1 MKWYIMMIFLTFILS
16 SCQTDSSGTHPSGTH
31 PSGNQL
37 DKSLEEYKKKLE
49 RSIKEGDELV
59 LPSSIFPE
67 PTVSFGSP
75 SRFKGIIFIAE
86 DGYYQGKMGQLAFS
100 TKLDAIKE
108 SLMKYRNEKQIEG
121 TIWVKIEIDKNSS
134 KSDLIDLLV
143 MFKSIEVSPISI

>member
-1 MKWYIMMIFLTFILS
+1 MKWYIMMIVLTFILN
-16 SCQTDSSGTHPSGTH
+16 SCQTDSSGTH

-49 RSIKEGDELV
+49 RSIHKVDELEI
-59 LPSSIFPE
+59 PSSIFPE